1 MESLSLIAAGLTLN
15 APTFGE
21 DALGVTYFEWLSNS
35 MLVAAIVVL
44 VVLWWA
50 RSATQKYAAGSRRY
64 PEHLRSCRRVPLRHA
79 RGDCGQAHGLDVPSA
94 CSRRSLSSFSL
105 PTGLASCQESDPSDG
120 GTTFP
125 ITALRCRAPCCDRRL
140 RIST

>member
-35 MLVAAIVVL
+35 MLVAAVVVL

-50 RSATQKYAAGSRRY
+50 RNATKNMQLIPGGTQNSFEAVVEFLYDMLEGN
-64 PEHLRSCRRVPLRHA
+64 CR
-79 RGDCGQAHGLDVPSA
+79 QAYGHTCLQSA
-94 CSRRSLSSFSL
+94 CDALYLHSL
-105 PTGLASCQESDPSDG
+105 C
-120 GTTFP
+120 
-125 ITALRCRAPCCDRRL
+125 
-140 RIST
+140 